1 MSTSSGTDNAGK
13 IADTGAGMSTGT
25 FAGVGGAGCGNASS
39 ADVGRQGDTLS
50 VLLAQRALAT
60 RPDPLSDTVRFACVA
75 AYDGLCFHGWMKQKG
90 ETLTVQGCL
99 EQRLQSLLRRDV
111 WVVAHG
117 RTDAGVHSAGTV
129 FHFDIT
135 RAEATR
141 LAGLMQRK
149 CAGSIGSGSGSTGSS
164 GSGGGGFESDPT
176 GGFEAGLR
184 AAAQCLLNAF
194 KGTTPL
200 PDQLYVLTCDA
211 VSARFHARRSSCGK
225 EYHYRVGEARP
236 HPLAAR
242 GMHVLTGGCKALDL
256 DAMQKAA
263 AALLG
268 EGVRDW
274 SFLAHKSELS
284 GDWEPERCK
293 VRRLFKLEVVREG
306 AVVTIRIAG
315 DFFLWNMCRRIAGLL
330 VSVGQGRCSA
340 EEVTDPARCPLV
352 TMPAKGLMLQEVWY
366 ADDGVGLDPNAEG
379 FI

>member
-1 MSTSSGTDNAGK
+1 
-13 IADTGAGMSTGT
+13 MSTGT

-141 LAGLMQRK
+141 LA
-149 CAGSIGSGSGSTGSS
+149 
-164 GSGGGGFESDPT
+164 
-176 GGFEAGLR
+176 
-184 AAAQCLLNAF
+184 
-194 KGTTPL
+194 GTTPL